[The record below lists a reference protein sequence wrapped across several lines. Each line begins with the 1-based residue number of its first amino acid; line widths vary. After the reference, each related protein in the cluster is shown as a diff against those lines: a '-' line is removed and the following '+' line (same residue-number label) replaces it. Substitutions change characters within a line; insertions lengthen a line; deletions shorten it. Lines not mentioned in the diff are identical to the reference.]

1 MKRAAIAAAWLFGAI
16 VPLFASTTLLVGCCL
31 LPFHRVVHRA
41 MPMCHQAAETL
52 GGGATK
58 EKAPPATEKQ
68 EPAKRVASR
77 MPQTARVAQL
87 SDVRPVPGAA
97 RDGVAYRSF
106 LTHGAAR
113 CDQDV
118 GLHLLD
124 SVFLI

>member
-58 EKAPPATEKQ
+58 EKAPPAAEKQ
-68 EPAKRVASR
+68 ESAKRVASR
-77 MPQTARVAQL
+77 MPQTVRVAAIDARPMRPAPL
-87 SDVRPVPGAA
+87 SA
-97 RDGVAYRSF
+97 VAYRSF